1 MSSSRLFFRP
11 VWGKRAVD
19 GFLLQNMFVWFP
31 HSSRC
36 VFYLSIPLPHSFFL
50 PLRPEGRICLRKQQ
64 VRGRKMSETGKKKSR
79 NNDVRFFSGPHVD
92 FLPSS
97 AGFFLFFC
105 PFLVYV
111 SRHTQ
116 TQRYTRARTHTHTH
130 TFVIAKSCCVNI
142 LVFLWKSN
150 CTML

>member
-64 VRGRKMSETGKKKSR
+64 VRGRKMSETGKKKNQGIMMWGFFRTACWFSSILGR
-79 NNDVRFFSGPHVD
+79 YFFSFVL
-92 FLPSS
+92 FLCTW
-97 AGFFLFFC
+97 ADTHKH
-105 PFLVYV
+105 
-111 SRHTQ
+111 RDI
-116 TQRYTRARTHTHTH
+116 RAHGHTHTH
-130 TFVIAKSCCVNI
+130 TSVIAKSCCVNI
-142 LVFLWKSN
+142 LDFLWKSN